1 MHFHRPSG
9 RLACFPRAPAR
20 LYGFKDTH
28 CRLRRQSTPFEPF
41 EPYEPFEPFLSQ
53 PFYTTRRRQAATTL
67 GAQPRQ
73 PSRHRCVQ
81 RRSLASF
88 FIICGEAATTTLR
101 AKGPVKL
108 KNPPAAGRSILRTFS
123 FTTLLHN
130 LPPTGGHNLR
140 PGGPST
146 LRPKGRVK
154 IFQKTC

>member
-41 EPYEPFEPFLSQ
+41 KPYEPFEPFLSQ
-53 PFYTTRRRQAATTL
+53 PFYTTR
-67 GAQPRQ
+67 GA
-73 PSRHRCVQ
+73 SRAP
-81 RRSLASF
+81 L
-88 FIICGEAATTTLR
+88 FIICGEAATTTLG

-108 KNPPAAGRSILRTFS
+108 KNPPVAGRSILRTFS

-130 LPPTGGHNLR
+130 PPPAGGHNPR
-140 PGGPST
+140 GAAPST
-146 LRPKGRVK
+146 LTPQVCPKAKPRLFFYNLRRSRHHNPQGQRPR
-154 IFQKTC
+154 QT